1 MMTMSGLRVRFVK
14 DERGFTL
21 SEMLITTMIMI
32 VAFFAIFSIFD
43 MSLKVFSFANNKVE
57 AVASARVGMEKMERE
72 IRQAYRYN
80 HSASPSQDHLFF
92 TTASPTIALTVPP
105 TTRQDLTF
113 GNELGAGNGQIM
125 CGTPCEYITYKLT
138 DTAGNSPCNVAPC
151 TLRRVNTSNSALTGD
166 PVVEN
171 VAANGLSFTF
181 LTSNGGTPANE
192 SQIGMVLVK
201 LTVTVNRGIGNSG
214 TQTLTTAIDLRNR

>member
-1 MMTMSGLRVRFVK
+1 MPNVRERFLK

-21 SEMLITTMIMI
+21 SEMMVTIMIMI
-32 VAFFAIFSIFD
+32 VVFLALFSIFD
-43 MSLKVFSFANNKVE
+43 MSLKVYSFGNNKIE
-57 AVASARVGMEKMERE
+57 AVESARIGLEKMERE
-72 IRQAYRYN
+72 IRQAYAFNRA
-80 HSASPSQDHLFF
+80 ASPSQTHLFF

-181 LTSNGGTPANE
+181 LTSNGGAPANE
-192 SQIGMVLVK
+192 SEVGIVLVK
-201 LTVTVNRGIGNSG
+201 LTVVVDQGIGNDG
-214 TQTLTTAIDLRNR
+214 TQTLTTVVDLRNR